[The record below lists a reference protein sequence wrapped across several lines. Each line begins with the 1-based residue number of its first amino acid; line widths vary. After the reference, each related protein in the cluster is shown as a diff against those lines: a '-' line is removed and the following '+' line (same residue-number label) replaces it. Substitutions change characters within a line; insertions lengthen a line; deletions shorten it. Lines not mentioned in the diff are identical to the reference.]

1 MIIEFKIEH
10 DDVLKN
16 YLIKQGISKRLGKKI
31 KLYGKFYLNNI
42 EVKNYAEIKKGDLLR
57 IELDEEINDN
67 IPISTL
73 PIDIVYEDDYLL
85 IINKPLNLSVH
96 PSIKHYEDNLLS
108 RLKNHFLIA
117 NINSNPHIVNRL
129 DYATSGLLV
138 VAKNGFIHHQLTE
151 TSIDRKYLAKV
162 HGLLKE
168 KDGILD
174 FPIERD
180 PASAIKRM
188 VRKDGLKS
196 ITKYQ
201 VIKEL
206 DHHSILNITLVTGRT
221 HQIRVH
227 LSHLGHPIVGDV
239 LYGNEGENLYLHSYY
254 LKFIH
259 PITKQVIEW
268 KNHPQWFHD

>member
-10 DDVLKN
+10 EDILKD
-16 YLIKQGISKRLGKKI
+16 YLIKQGFSKRLGKKV

-42 EVKNYAEIKKGDLLR
+42 EVRNYVEIKKGDLLR
-57 IELDEEINDN
+57 IEYHEEINDD
-67 IPISTL
+67 IPISTS
-73 PIDIVYEDDYLL
+73 PIEIVYEDNFLL
-85 IINKPLNLSVH
+85 IVNKPLNLSVH

-108 RLKNHFLIA
+108 RLKNYFLIT

-138 VAKNGFIHHQLTE
+138 VAKNGFIHHQMTE

-168 KDGILD
+168 KEGIID
-174 FPIERD
+174 YPIERD
-180 PASAIKRM
+180 PTSTIKRM
-188 VRKDGLKS
+188 VRDDGLKS

-201 VIKEL
+201 VLKEL
-206 DHHSILNITLVTGRT
+206 DNLSILKITLVTGRT

-227 LSHLGHPIVGDV
+227 LSYLGHPIVGDV
-239 LYGNEGENLYLHSYY
+239 LYGHEGKDLYLHSYY

-259 PITKQVIEW
+259 PITKQLIEW
-268 KNHPQWFHD
+268 EKYPLWF